1 MTDLTTHY
9 LGLKLKNPLVASSSA
24 LSKKNQTVQKMEDTG
39 ISAVVMYSLFEE
51 QITHDSLAFNYYMER
66 GTERFAES
74 LDYFPNLDKYNV
86 GPDEYL
92 ERIRKNKEA
101 VDIPVIGS
109 LNGVSNSGWIDY
121 AQKMAQAGADALEL
135 NTYYLSTNPE
145 VGASQLEE
153 NTVELVQAVCSN
165 VDIPVAVKLSPF
177 YSALPNLAVR
187 LAEAGAKGL
196 VIFNRFI
203 QPDIDIEKMEV
214 DSTLKLSTSDELLLP
229 LRWTAILYGCVK
241 ADLALT
247 SGVHTGVD
255 LVKEQIRL
263 ADGGR
268 LDYTFDDLNLKGW
281 AIECRINTEDPERNF
296 MPCPGTIEEY
306 NPPGGFGV
314 RLDTHLYQGYEL
326 PIFYDSLV
334 AKLVGYDLTRE
345 GAIRVLRRA
354 LQEFTIQP
362 VKTTIPLY
370 LKIMDDPAFQ
380 EGDIH
385 TGYVKK
391 FVQDDDDEDD
401 DE

>member
-24 LSKKNQTVQKMEDTG
+24 LSKKNQTVKKMEDAG

-109 LNGVSNSGWIDY
+109 LNGVSNSGWIEF

-145 VGASQLEE
+145 ISASQLEE

-165 VDIPVAVKLSPF
+165 VDIPVAVKVSPF
-177 YSALPNLAVR
+177 FSALPNLAVR

-229 LRWTAILYGCVK
+229 LRWTAILYGRIE

-255 LVKEQIRL
+255 LVKAVMAGANVAMVASEFVANGVGRATEML
-263 ADGGR
+263 AEMENWMSA
-268 LDYTFDDLNLKGW
+268 Y
-281 AIECRINTEDPERNF
+281 EHVSVER
-296 MPCPGTIEEY
+296 MRGSMSQQSVE
-306 NPPGGFGV
+306 NPAAFE
-314 RLDTHLYQGYEL
+314 RANYM
-326 PIFYDSLV
+326 
-334 AKLVGYDLTRE
+334 K
-345 GAIRVLRRA
+345 A
-354 LQEFTIQP
+354 LQSYDNRLP
-362 VKTTIPLY
+362 
-370 LKIMDDPAFQ
+370 
-380 EGDIH
+380 
-385 TGYVKK
+385 
-391 FVQDDDDEDD
+391 
-401 DE
+401 